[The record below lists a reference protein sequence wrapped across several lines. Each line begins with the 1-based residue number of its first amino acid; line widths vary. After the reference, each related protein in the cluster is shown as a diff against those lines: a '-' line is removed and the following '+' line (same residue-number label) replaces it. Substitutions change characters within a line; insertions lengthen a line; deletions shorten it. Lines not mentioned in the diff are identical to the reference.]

1 MQITTRHRKAA
12 QAIWTAGGRLQ
23 DAAKAVRLSPAT
35 LRRWLAEPDFRA
47 LLAEEAAEPFLQ
59 AASAVLQWAP
69 AAVARLIEDLRGE
82 SPADARQAA
91 REILRLAADSQQ
103 VLAKGRTA
111 GETPAHALD
120 ADDPLG
126 RRVADLTDDQVRR
139 IFAILDAA
147 GQDGPDAPG

>member
-1 MQITTRHRKAA
+1 MEITTRHRRAA

-35 LRRWLAEPDFRA
+35 LRRWLAEPAFRA

-91 REILRLAADSQQ
+91 REILRLAADTQQ
-103 VLAKGRTA
+103 VLAKGSSQATRS
-111 GETPAHALD
+111 PADALD

-139 IFAILDAA
+139 IFAILD
-147 GQDGPDAPG
+147 GSPKP